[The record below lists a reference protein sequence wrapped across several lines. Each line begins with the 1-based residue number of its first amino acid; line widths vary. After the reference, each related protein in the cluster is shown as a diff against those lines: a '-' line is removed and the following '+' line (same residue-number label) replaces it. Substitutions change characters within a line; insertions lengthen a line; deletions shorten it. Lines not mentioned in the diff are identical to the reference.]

1 MTDLLNTKEVAE
13 LLEISQG
20 RVRQIAQRGY
30 LKASHVGRDWV
41 FRRNDVEIFRDSPKR
56 RAGRPRNTRL
66 LEKAME
72 EADMWRNRAISQNA
86 VIEELI
92 KHVPDKI
99 QVIRRQGWYLGVLIS
114 ED

>member
-1 MTDLLNTKEVAE
+1 
-13 LLEISQG
+13 
-20 RVRQIAQRGY
+20 
-30 LKASHVGRDWV
+30 
-41 FRRNDVEIFRDSPKR
+41 
-56 RAGRPRNTRL
+56 
-66 LEKAME
+66 ME